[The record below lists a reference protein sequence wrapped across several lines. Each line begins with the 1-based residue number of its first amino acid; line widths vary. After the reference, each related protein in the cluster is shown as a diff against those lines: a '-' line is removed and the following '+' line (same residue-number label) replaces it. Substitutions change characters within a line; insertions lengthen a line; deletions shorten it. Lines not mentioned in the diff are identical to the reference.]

1 MRLVRL
7 ILGDHDPRSR
17 QEIEHDIDD
26 ELEFH
31 LEQLVAEE
39 RAAGKPPDAARQ
51 EAGRRFGS
59 IDHYRK
65 LCLNVNLKERIMLQ
79 RINLGLLVLVALGL
93 GFTAWQS
100 WAAQSRTATAVEG
113 LTKQLAEMRAT
124 PATPNAAPAAN
135 PATVTITGQIARGG
149 VFSLPPEGLT
159 LQRLLAAAGWDGKY
173 QVNVR
178 LQRRSGT
185 GQDIRT
191 EISWAMLSDKVAPK
205 DPALQPGDLVFVSDA
220 RASAEAASQ
229 TATTPAKP
237 DEHGRIAELTFTP
250 RVLDSFA
257 SLRDEGFLAYDS
269 ACAEAGL
276 DKLAARSETILVV
289 GAVDR
294 PGVYVLDKVT
304 TSESKV
310 SLLDV
315 LRAAGASPEITSYR
329 VIRRAR
335 PESGGE
341 RTFPAATLFSST
353 EYLATSDTVVIAW
366 KEKRWSDGPP
376 WTDLQLLSDHDGTRH
391 VYSSFT
397 PEAAAEIKRWENYK
411 KVVGPWQLVTQ
422 RGELLAL
429 SITDL
434 DIIRNA
440 IDIDEITLS
449 PRRIIGGFLAESQ
462 ASIELRSLLNDRP
475 GPSTDFRV
483 NVFDRPDRDLIRSNL
498 RVNVYDR
505 IAKNPTP
512 LVDLPYDEAV
522 KSDFRVPDGAFVQ
535 ISHKPQ

>member
-39 RAAGKPPDAARQ
+39 RAQGKPADAARQ
-51 EAGRRFGS
+51 EARRRFGS
-59 IDHYRK
+59 LEHYRK

-93 GFTAWQS
+93 GLTAWQT
-100 WAAQSRTATAVEG
+100 WAAQSRTADAVEG
-113 LTKQLAEMRAT
+113 LTRQLAQMREMQ
-124 PATPNAAPAAN
+124 APAAAATGVVTTA
-135 PATVTITGQIARGG
+135 PTVTIAGDGIRGG
-149 VFSLPPEGLT
+149 VYAIPTEGLT
-159 LQRLLAAAGWDGKY
+159 LKRLLAAAGWDGKY
-173 QVNVR
+173 PLNAR
-178 LQRRSGT
+178 IQRRNREGSDTAIGVPWGGLSG
-185 GQDIRT
+185 
-191 EISWAMLSDKVAPK
+191 KVAPI
-205 DPALQPGDLVFVSDA
+205 DPPLEPGDLIFVSELEGTPNPVTIA
-220 RASAEAASQ
+220 R
-229 TATTPAKP
+229 AKP

-250 RVLDSFA
+250 RVLDTFG
-257 SLRDEGFLAYDS
+257 SLRDECFAAYDRAS
-269 ACAEAGL
+269 ADAGL
-276 DKLAARSETILVV
+276 TPLAARSETILVV

-304 TSESKV
+304 SSQSKV

-315 LRAAGASPEITSYR
+315 LRAAGASPDITSYR
-329 VIRRAR
+329 VFRRAR

-376 WTDLQLLSDHDGTRH
+376 WTDLQLLSDNDGTRH
-391 VYSSFT
+391 LYSSFT
-397 PEAAAEIKRWENYK
+397 PEAAAQIKRWEDYK
-411 KVVGPWQLVTQ
+411 KIIGPRQFAT
-422 RGELLAL
+422 RADEHLAL

-434 DIIRNA
+434 DLIRNA
-440 IDIDEITLS
+440 IDIDEISMS
-449 PRRIIGGFLAESQ
+449 PRRLIGGFLAGSQ
-462 ASIELRSLLNDRP
+462 VNVELRRLLTDRP
-475 GPSTDFRV
+475 GPSGDFRM
-483 NVFDRPDRDLIRSNL
+483 NVLSRPDPDARRVRL
-498 RVNVYDR
+498 RVTVYDR
-505 IAKNPTP
+505 VAKNSTP

-522 KSDFRVPDGAFVQ
+522 KSDFVVPDGALVR
-535 ISHKPQ
+535 ITDTPQ